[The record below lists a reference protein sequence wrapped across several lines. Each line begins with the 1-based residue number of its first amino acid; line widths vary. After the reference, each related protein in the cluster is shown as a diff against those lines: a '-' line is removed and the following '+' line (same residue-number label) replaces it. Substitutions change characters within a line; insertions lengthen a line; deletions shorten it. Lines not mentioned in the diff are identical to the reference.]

1 MSTSPDLPEGRA
13 LELPGRGTTF
23 VRDVPGPAGAP
34 TLLLLH
40 GWTANSAVNW
50 FGVFT
55 PLSRHFRVVAIDQR
69 GHGHGLRTRR
79 RFRLD
84 DCADDAAAVLDALD
98 IDSCIPVGYSM
109 GGPVAQL
116 LWQRHRPRVDGLV
129 LCATAMRFRDRRLEH
144 MTDVAL
150 ASMAIVT
157 RPLPDRI
164 KYGLRERL
172 FLSKYDDTPLGNW
185 VTEQGRLNDLRTL
198 IEAGAALARFD
209 SHVWLPEVDVPCAVV
224 LTELDQTVPPNR
236 QLQMV
241 DALRD
246 VEVVPLRAGHDACA
260 VRPVLFADAVVEAT
274 TSVVERIALSGGT
287 AAATR
292 S

>member
-1 MSTSPDLPEGRA
+1 MSPAPDLPEGRE

-23 VRDVPGPAGAP
+23 IRDVPGPPGAP
-34 TLLLLH
+34 TVLLLH
-40 GWTANSAVNW
+40 GWTANSAINW

-55 PLSRHFRVVAIDQR
+55 PLSKHFRVVAIDQR
-69 GHGHGLRTRR
+69 GHGHGLRTTR

-84 DCADDAAAVLDALD
+84 DCADDAAAVLDALG
-98 IDSCIPVGYSM
+98 IETCIAVGYSM

-116 LWQRHRPRVDGLV
+116 LWQRHRSRVVGLV

-144 MTDVAL
+144 VTDIAL
-150 ASMAIVT
+150 ATMAIAT

-209 SHVWLPEVDVPCAVV
+209 SHIWLPEVDVPCSVV
-224 LTELDQTVPPNR
+224 LTELDQTVPPHR

-260 VRPVLFADAVVEAT
+260 VRPVKFGEAVPEATPSVAERISARTGAT
-274 TSVVERIALSGGT
+274 TSP
-287 AAATR
+287 
-292 S
+292 

>member
-69 GHGHGLRTRR
+69 GHGHG
-79 RFRLD
+79 
-84 DCADDAAAVLDALD
+84 
-98 IDSCIPVGYSM
+98 
-109 GGPVAQL
+109 
-116 LWQRHRPRVDGLV
+116 
-129 LCATAMRFRDRRLEH
+129 
-144 MTDVAL
+144 
-150 ASMAIVT
+150 
-157 RPLPDRI
+157 
-164 KYGLRERL
+164 
-172 FLSKYDDTPLGNW
+172 
-185 VTEQGRLNDLRTL
+185 L

>member
-1 MSTSPDLPEGRA
+1 MSPAPDLPEGRE

-23 VRDVPGPAGAP
+23 IRDVPGPPGAP
-34 TLLLLH
+34 TVLLLH
-40 GWTANSAVNW
+40 GWTANSAINW

-55 PLSRHFRVVAIDQR
+55 PLSKHFRVVAIDQR
-69 GHGHGLRTRR
+69 GHGHGLRTTR

-98 IDSCIPVGYSM
+98 IDTCIAVGYSM

-116 LWQRHRPRVDGLV
+116 LWQRHRSRVVGLV

-144 MTDVAL
+144 VTDIAL
-150 ASMAIVT
+150 ATMAIAT

-209 SHVWLPEVDVPCAVV
+209 SHIWLPEVDVPCSVV
-224 LTELDQTVPPNR
+224 LTELDQTVPPHR

-246 VEVVPLRAGHDACA
+246 VEVVPLRAAHDACA
-260 VRPVLFADAVVEAT
+260 VRPVLFGDAVLEASLSVAERISARTGAT
-274 TSVVERIALSGGT
+274 TSP
-287 AAATR
+287 
-292 S
+292 